1 MRDFS
6 RSVMRHYGHFT
17 EDAQPDAAV
26 PAPRWSAGLQNPTPS
41 APSPSLQRVPVDFAT
56 DTTGYGQ
63 PPLLPIDPITPNPSP
78 TAPVPEYVPR
88 EVFVA
93 QPRSEATVQRA
104 EADDTADETSPSH
117 TLPTEY
123 QGRAIPVDARPVDPA
138 IKRHMQLTRQRE
150 AKVVQNREQRLD
162 RLLSEVPEPPAPD
175 ETASHSGRR
184 IRPRGHIG
192 VEYVQTKALADKREP
207 TDHAPSFAS
216 EPTPREP
223 EPKPESTQRS
233 VSTDDDE
240 VSSTA
245 ADAAGRDISAVQ
257 RAVETAEASTAQ
269 TQPPSDSTS
278 VTDGSANT
286 PPNATPSAN
295 PSIQR
300 SVSVEEALAFDDEP
314 AASEPD
320 RLRSSGE
327 TAPAPVQRAPD
338 AVMRAPL
345 DDMTPPD
352 APERPSEAPS
362 EPREANS
369 TGPAGEATAS
379 HSPSIQRAPAEPDSS
394 TLPFDAPRTASA
406 QVTDVQLSAETSA
419 IQRHDEPDS
428 PPPPPGQAKRTPDVP
443 AGPGS
448 SRPTVQRT
456 PDRDESVPSTPGG
469 QAARV
474 DSPPAQSPT
483 VQRSTD
489 AHDSQ
494 PLTVQRAPDATL
506 ATPFDAP
513 EVAHS
518 AESPAPAQRAAE
530 DSAPAMPSSDS
541 QPAAM
546 PTVQRA
552 PDATPAIPFDAPET
566 SHSAEAPAPVQRA
579 AEDSSPAAPLS
590 DSQPATMPTVQRA
603 PDTTPAIP
611 FDAPETSP
619 SVETPAPVS
628 RAAEDSA
635 PAMPPSDSQPAAMPT
650 VQRAPDTT
658 PAIPFAAPE
667 VAHNAE
673 APAPVQRAAED
684 SAPAMP
690 PSDSQPAAMPTVQRA
705 PDTTPAIPFDAPET
719 SHSAEAPAPVQRA
732 AEDSSPAA
740 TLSDSQPAAMLTVQ
754 RALDATPA
762 IPFDAPETSHSAEA
776 PTPVQRAAEDSAPAM
791 PQSDSQPAA
800 MPAIPFDAP
809 ETSHSAEAPA
819 PVQRAAEDSAPAAPP
834 SDSQPAAMPT
844 VQRAPDTTPA
854 IPFDAPEVA
863 HSAETPAPVQRA
875 AEDSSPAAPPSDSQ
889 PAAMPTVQRAPD
901 TTPAIPFAAPEVAHN
916 AEAPAPVQRAVED
929 SAPAMPLSDSQP
941 ATMPTVQ
948 RAPDTTPAIPFDAP
962 ETSHSA
968 ETPAPVQRAA
978 EDSSPAMP
986 PSDSQPAAMPT
997 VQRAPDAAPAIPF
1010 DAPETSHSAETPAP
1024 VQRAAEDSSPAMPP
1038 SDSQSAA
1045 MPTVQRAPDAT
1056 PAIPFD
1062 APETSHS
1069 AEAPAPVQRV
1079 ADEHLAP
1086 AMPLSDSQP
1095 AAMPTVQR
1103 VPDTTPAI
1111 PFDAPETSPSVET
1124 PAPVQR
1130 TPDEHSAE
1138 IVSPS
1143 AAPDR
1148 AVQRVSEPV
1157 SADGPVSASEAG
1169 TALPLPFDD
1178 VPAPIEPSAPQ
1189 TSTGSVQRQTD
1200 QVDGRVFAVSS
1211 PYPAINRPDAHPI
1224 RRPKRIDRSARDEGR
1239 RDSVQ
1244 RAADQPGAEL
1254 TPSLPFDPIE
1264 RPRPPEPRAQR
1275 MPDMPSPANPYAG
1288 MDLRQAMIAAGMIA
1302 PPPAPSPAAASSEG
1316 PRVQRD
1322 IDTNSQ
1328 GTDTTPDPSSQDDA
1342 TDGELNIDQL
1352 ADDVMRVLRRRLRNE
1367 IDRSTGSNR

>member
-1 MRDFS
+1 
-6 RSVMRHYGHFT
+6 
-17 EDAQPDAAV
+17 
-26 PAPRWSAGLQNPTPS
+26 
-41 APSPSLQRVPVDFAT
+41 
-56 DTTGYGQ
+56 
-63 PPLLPIDPITPNPSP
+63 
-78 TAPVPEYVPR
+78 
-88 EVFVA
+88 
-93 QPRSEATVQRA
+93 
-104 EADDTADETSPSH
+104 
-117 TLPTEY
+117 
-123 QGRAIPVDARPVDPA
+123 
-138 IKRHMQLTRQRE
+138 
-150 AKVVQNREQRLD
+150 
-162 RLLSEVPEPPAPD
+162 
-175 ETASHSGRR
+175 
-184 IRPRGHIG
+184 
-192 VEYVQTKALADKREP
+192 
-207 TDHAPSFAS
+207 
-216 EPTPREP
+216 
-223 EPKPESTQRS
+223 
-233 VSTDDDE
+233 
-240 VSSTA
+240 
-245 ADAAGRDISAVQ
+245 
-257 RAVETAEASTAQ
+257 
-269 TQPPSDSTS
+269 
-278 VTDGSANT
+278 
-286 PPNATPSAN
+286 
-295 PSIQR
+295 
-300 SVSVEEALAFDDEP
+300 
-314 AASEPD
+314 
-320 RLRSSGE
+320 
-327 TAPAPVQRAPD
+327 
-338 AVMRAPL
+338 
-345 DDMTPPD
+345 
-352 APERPSEAPS
+352 
-362 EPREANS
+362 
-369 TGPAGEATAS
+369 
-379 HSPSIQRAPAEPDSS
+379 
-394 TLPFDAPRTASA
+394 
-406 QVTDVQLSAETSA
+406 
-419 IQRHDEPDS
+419 
-428 PPPPPGQAKRTPDVP
+428 
-443 AGPGS
+443 
-448 SRPTVQRT
+448 
-456 PDRDESVPSTPGG
+456 
-469 QAARV
+469 
-474 DSPPAQSPT
+474 
-483 VQRSTD
+483 
-489 AHDSQ
+489 
-494 PLTVQRAPDATL
+494 
-506 ATPFDAP
+506 
-513 EVAHS
+513 
-518 AESPAPAQRAAE
+518 
-530 DSAPAMPSSDS
+530 
-541 QPAAM
+541 
-546 PTVQRA
+546 
-552 PDATPAIPFDAPET
+552 
-566 SHSAEAPAPVQRA
+566 
-579 AEDSSPAAPLS
+579 
-590 DSQPATMPTVQRA
+590 
-603 PDTTPAIP
+603 
-611 FDAPETSP
+611 
-619 SVETPAPVS
+619 
-628 RAAEDSA
+628 
-635 PAMPPSDSQPAAMPT
+635 
-650 VQRAPDTT
+650 
-658 PAIPFAAPE
+658 
-667 VAHNAE
+667 
-673 APAPVQRAAED
+673 
-684 SAPAMP
+684 
-690 PSDSQPAAMPTVQRA
+690 
-705 PDTTPAIPFDAPET
+705 
-719 SHSAEAPAPVQRA
+719 
-732 AEDSSPAA
+732 
-740 TLSDSQPAAMLTVQ
+740 
-754 RALDATPA
+754 
-762 IPFDAPETSHSAEA
+762 
-776 PTPVQRAAEDSAPAM
+776 
-791 PQSDSQPAA
+791 
-800 MPAIPFDAP
+800 
-809 ETSHSAEAPA
+809 
-819 PVQRAAEDSAPAAPP
+819 
-834 SDSQPAAMPT
+834 
-844 VQRAPDTTPA
+844 
-854 IPFDAPEVA
+854 
-863 HSAETPAPVQRA
+863 ETPAPVQRA

-941 ATMPTVQ
+941 ATLPTVQ

-1038 SDSQSAA
+1038 SDSQPAA

>member
-1 MRDFS
+1 MAVLGRRRGTSGTMGTRMRDFS

-26 PAPRWSAGLQNPTPS
+26 PAPRWSAGLQHPTPS

-566 SHSAEAPAPVQRA
+566 SHSAEAPAPVQR
-579 AEDSSPAAPLS
+579 
-590 DSQPATMPTVQRA
+590 
-603 PDTTPAIP
+603 
-611 FDAPETSP
+611 
-619 SVETPAPVS
+619 
-628 RAAEDSA
+628 
-635 PAMPPSDSQPAAMPT
+635 
-650 VQRAPDTT
+650 
-658 PAIPFAAPE
+658 
-667 VAHNAE
+667 
-673 APAPVQRAAED
+673 
-684 SAPAMP
+684 
-690 PSDSQPAAMPTVQRA
+690 
-705 PDTTPAIPFDAPET
+705 
-719 SHSAEAPAPVQRA
+719 
-732 AEDSSPAA
+732 
-740 TLSDSQPAAMLTVQ
+740 
-754 RALDATPA
+754 
-762 IPFDAPETSHSAEA
+762 
-776 PTPVQRAAEDSAPAM
+776 
-791 PQSDSQPAA
+791 
-800 MPAIPFDAP
+800 
-809 ETSHSAEAPA
+809 
-819 PVQRAAEDSAPAAPP
+819 
-834 SDSQPAAMPT
+834 
-844 VQRAPDTTPA
+844 
-854 IPFDAPEVA
+854 
-863 HSAETPAPVQRA
+863 
-875 AEDSSPAAPPSDSQ
+875 
-889 PAAMPTVQRAPD
+889 
-901 TTPAIPFAAPEVAHN
+901 
-916 AEAPAPVQRAVED
+916 
-929 SAPAMPLSDSQP
+929 
-941 ATMPTVQ
+941 
-948 RAPDTTPAIPFDAP
+948 
-962 ETSHSA
+962 
-968 ETPAPVQRAA
+968 
-978 EDSSPAMP
+978 
-986 PSDSQPAAMPT
+986 
-997 VQRAPDAAPAIPF
+997 
-1010 DAPETSHSAETPAP
+1010 
-1024 VQRAAEDSSPAMPP
+1024 
-1038 SDSQSAA
+1038 
-1045 MPTVQRAPDAT
+1045 
-1056 PAIPFD
+1056 
-1062 APETSHS
+1062 
-1069 AEAPAPVQRV
+1069 V